1 MPGQRR
7 CGNTM
12 INAWFLCLPLP
23 LALTRTALEQ
33 SGARGGSNSA
43 PFFGTCALPLLERRG
58 ARTCR
63 GLGVMHGPSKG
74 GPAQWAVAKT
84 HAVTDAEVGWWLAR
98 HRLVSPAQCL
108 ARRTLSTAMESL
120 DFLPSCSSPA
130 DSYRASRAYRDM
142 QARPRDLRGRGMK
155 GEGLWS
161 FLQRKRPAPWRCDGG
176 EATLPEK
183 GFLASSAPVEPT
195 NFPRSHQDIAS
206 WLELRILPR
215 KDPRR
220 SPPQ

>member
-1 MPGQRR
+1 MPS
-7 CGNTM
+7 NM
-12 INAWFLCLPLP
+12 WFACLPLP

-43 PFFGTCALPLLERRG
+43 PFFGTCALPLLERAG

-74 GPAQWAVAKT
+74 GLAQWAVAKT
-84 HAVTDAEVGWWLAR
+84 HTVTDTEVGWWLAR
-98 HRLVSPAQCL
+98 HRLVSPAQSL
-108 ARRTLSTAMESL
+108 ARQTLSTAMESL

-142 QARPRDLRGRGMK
+142 QARPRDLRGRGLK

-161 FLQRKRPAPWRCDGG
+161 FLQRKRPTPVALRRRRGNAARKGPPCFQCARRTTQPF
-176 EATLPEK
+176 ALPS
-183 GFLASSAPVEPT
+183 GHRLLARITNPSSEGHKEVSAPVMG
-195 NFPRSHQDIAS
+195 S
-206 WLELRILPR
+206 
-215 KDPRR
+215 
-220 SPPQ
+220 

>member
-74 GPAQWAVAKT
+74 GLAQWAVAKT
-84 HAVTDAEVGWWLAR
+84 HTVTDTEVGWWLAR
-98 HRLVSPAQCL
+98 HRLVSPAQSL
-108 ARRTLSTAMESL
+108 ARQTLSTAMEGSAPLLSL
-120 DFLPSCSSPA
+120 YQRSFPGAAGERDARVRVSPSFSGNGSPRGAATAERQRCPKGASLLPVRPSNHPTLRAPIRTSPPGWNYA
-130 DSYRASRAYRDM
+130 
-142 QARPRDLRGRGMK
+142 
-155 GEGLWS
+155 S
-161 FLQRKRPAPWRCDGG
+161 FLGRIQGGLRPSNGVYP
-176 EATLPEK
+176 
-183 GFLASSAPVEPT
+183 
-195 NFPRSHQDIAS
+195 
-206 WLELRILPR
+206 
-215 KDPRR
+215 
-220 SPPQ
+220 